1 MAIHPTAI
9 VDKAASL
16 GDVEI
21 GPYAIVGPDV
31 TLKDGVVVDSHA
43 VVYGPTTIG
52 EGCHIH
58 AFACLGGDP
67 QDRRYEGERTSLEIG
82 SHNIFREY
90 VTVSRG
96 TATGAGVTRIAD
108 HNLFMA
114 HAHVGH
120 DGDVGSHCVLANS
133 VALAGHVVVE
143 DHAVLGG
150 LSGVHQNGRIGRYA
164 MLGAGGMAAQD
175 VPPFTI
181 AQGDRARLYGL
192 NIIGLRRGGMPDS
205 EIQAL
210 RLAYRDLFGKGVPLR
225 IAVDRVRETQQDS
238 ESVGI
243 ILDFIE
249 ASRRGVCRASG
260 PDAGGD

>member
-1 MAIHPTAI
+1 MGIHKTAI
-9 VDKAASL
+9 VDKAATL
-16 GDVEI
+16 GDVEV
-21 GPYAIVGPDV
+21 GPYAIIGPGV
-31 TLKDGVVVDSHA
+31 TLQDGVVVDAHA

-52 EGCHIH
+52 EGCHLH
-58 AFACLGGDP
+58 AFVCLGGAP
-67 QDRRYEGERTSLEIG
+67 QDRGYEGEPTSLEVG
-82 SHNIFREY
+82 SHNEFREY

-96 TATGAGVTRIAD
+96 TTTGFGVTRIGD

-120 DGDVGSHCVLANS
+120 DGNVGSHCVLANS

-150 LSGVHQNGRIGRYA
+150 LSAVHQNARVGRYA

-181 AQGDRARLYGL
+181 AQGDRARLFGL
-192 NIIGLRRGGMPDS
+192 NIIGLRRGGMPDT

-210 RLAYRDLFGKGVPLR
+210 RLAYRELFGKGVPLR

-238 ESVGI
+238 AAVNA

-249 ASRRGVCRASG
+249 TSRRGVCRASG